1 MYIAGMAIRTAGLVA
16 IVGGV
21 MLSGCS
27 LEVRERPAAAVVAAA
42 HPDTLPLRVPAESAM
57 PPGELG
63 VSIRRGKAILMF
75 TGDSLP
81 DNVGNDLNCTSCHLD
96 AGTRAWAAPWVGV
109 YARFPQYRSRNARV
123 NLIEDR
129 INDCFQRSLGGKAL
143 PWTDPA
149 MRDIISYM
157 RWLSVDYPVGGV
169 VEGEGFDL
177 IGPLEPDTAAG
188 REVFATACSR
198 CHGDGG
204 QGTDRAPPV
213 WGDRSY
219 TIGAG
224 MARLFTAAAF
234 VRRTMPFDR
243 PGTLSDQQAFD
254 VAAYVTSQP
263 RRDFPG
269 KELDWP
275 LGNPP
280 PDAAYPTQARQNPQ
294 PR

>member
-1 MYIAGMAIRTAGLVA
+1 MTFRTAGSVV
-16 IVGGV
+16 IVIGV
-21 MLSGCS
+21 MVAGCS
-27 LEVRERPAAAVVAAA
+27 LEVRERPAQAVVAEAR
-42 HPDTLPLRVPAESAM
+42 PDTLPLLVPAASAI
-57 PPGELG
+57 PAGALG
-63 VSIRRGKAILMF
+63 ASIRRGQAILMF

-81 DNVGNDLNCTSCHLD
+81 NNVGNDLQCTSCHLD

-109 YARFPQYRSRNARV
+109 YSRFPQYRSRNATV
-123 NLIEDR
+123 NLVEDR
-129 INDCFQRSLGGKAL
+129 INDCLQRSLAGTAL
-143 PWTDPA
+143 SWTDPA
-149 MRDIISYM
+149 MRDIIAYFG
-157 RWLSVDYPVGGV
+157 WLSVGYPVGGE
-169 VEGEGFDL
+169 VEGQGFDRME
-177 IGPLEPDTAAG
+177 PLEPDTTAG
-188 REVFATACSR
+188 REVFAAECSR

-204 QGTDRAPPV
+204 QGTDLAPPV

-234 VRRTMPFDR
+234 VRRNMPFDR

-254 VAAYVTSQP
+254 VAAYFNSQP

-280 PDAAYPTQARQNPQ
+280 PDAAYPTRGVRDPQ

>member
-1 MYIAGMAIRTAGLVA
+1 MTFQFAGLA
-16 IVGGV
+16 TIVVGAT
-21 MLSGCS
+21 LSGCS
-27 LEVRERPAAAVVAAA
+27 LEVRERPASVSVAASRL
-42 HPDTLPLRVPAESAM
+42 DTLPLLIPAESTM

-63 VSIRRGKAILMF
+63 ASVLRGRAILMF

-81 DNVGNDLNCTSCHLD
+81 DHVGNDLRCTSCHLD
-96 AGTRAWAAPWVGV
+96 AGTRGWAAPWVGV
-109 YARFPQYRSRNARV
+109 YARFPQYRSRNAKV

-129 INDCFQRSLGGKAL
+129 INDCLQRSLAGKPL

-157 RWLSVDYPVGGV
+157 RWLSVGYPVGGV
-169 VEGEGFDL
+169 VEGEGFDRF
-177 IGPLEPDTAAG
+177 GPLEPDTAMG
-188 REVFATACSR
+188 RQVFAMECAR

-204 QGTDRAPPV
+204 QGTDLGPPV
-213 WGDRSY
+213 WGDGSY

-224 MARLFTAAAF
+224 MARLHTAAAF
-234 VRRTMPFDR
+234 VRRNMPFDR

-254 VAAYVTSQP
+254 VASYINSQP
-263 RRDFPG
+263 RRDFAG

-280 PDAAYPTQARQNPQ
+280 PDAAYPTTGKRDAQ